1 MRRRSLLGVVVIVT
15 ILVCNAYASSW
26 PEALVNKAQELRA
39 LADAKKDM
47 PASLEG
53 ITVVAGDKAQE
64 LWKSKNVVFLDNRI
78 KAQHD
83 TEKIKGSAWFFTDDL
98 IKEGPSFAD
107 KLDKSK
113 EYVLYCNGVKCWRS
127 PAAAILLHSVG
138 FKVYWY
144 RDGIPDWKKR
154 GYPTE

>member
-53 ITVVAGDKAQE
+53 ITVVAGDKA
-64 LWKSKNVVFLDNRI
+64 
-78 KAQHD
+78 
-83 TEKIKGSAWFFTDDL
+83 
-98 IKEGPSFAD
+98 
-107 KLDKSK
+107 
-113 EYVLYCNGVKCWRS
+113 
-127 PAAAILLHSVG
+127 
-138 FKVYWY
+138 
-144 RDGIPDWKKR
+144 
-154 GYPTE
+154 